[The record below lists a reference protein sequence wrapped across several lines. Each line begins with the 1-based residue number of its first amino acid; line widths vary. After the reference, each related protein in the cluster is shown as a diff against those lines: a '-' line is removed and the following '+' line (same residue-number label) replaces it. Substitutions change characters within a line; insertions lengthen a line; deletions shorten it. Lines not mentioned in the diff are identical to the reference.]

1 MDVREM
7 LELVENTVPMSE
19 QMTEFVDGYISAML
33 WVNTIDADGESV
45 DSLGRADE
53 LTVAA
58 LTRIVEDAHAFLF
71 MDVPDDFQSEAVENV
86 FDLIGSL
93 PYAAARTDD
102 ASLYDL
108 AGHDFALT
116 RNRHGAGFWDRGL
129 GEAGDVLTDLAHS
142 FGEATLFAS
151 ADAITHG

>member
-19 QMTEFVDGYISAML
+19 EMTEFVDAYITAML
-33 WVNTIDADGESV
+33 WANTIDATYESA
-45 DSLGRADE
+45 DALGRADE
-53 LTVAA
+53 LTVGA
-58 LTRIVEDAHAFLF
+58 LTRMIEDAHAFLY
-71 MDVPDDFQSEAVENV
+71 MDVPDDLQSEAVKNV
-86 FDLIGSL
+86 FDLVDSL
-93 PYAAARTDD
+93 PYAGVVTGAVSPYAV
-102 ASLYDL
+102 

>member
-19 QMTEFVDGYISAML
+19 EMTEFVDAYITAML
-33 WVNTIDADGESV
+33 WANAIDATYESA
-45 DSLGRADE
+45 DALGRADE
-53 LTVAA
+53 LTVGA
-58 LTRIVEDAHAFLF
+58 LTQMIEDAHAFLY
-71 MDVPDDFQSEAVENV
+71 MDVPDDFQSEEVKSV
-86 FDLIGSL
+86 FDLIDSLSHAANSSYGAL
-93 PYAAARTDD
+93 PYE
-102 ASLYDL
+102 L